1 MRLFRASSEETAETI
16 QNLKEE
22 LSRRESEISNLNR
35 KVDQLIKDLNEKTGN
50 ASDAYAK
57 LNEIH
62 QVRKFAS
69 FLIWIYPE
77 LLINASHRRGEGGRP

>member
-1 MRLFRASSEETAETI
+1 MIKTRIFRASSEESAETI

-35 KVDQLIKDLNEKTGN
+35 KVEQLVKDLNEKTGN
-50 ASDAYAK
+50 ASEAYAK

-62 QVRKFAS
+62 QVRRDIVKLNF
-69 FLIWIYPE
+69 
-77 LLINASHRRGEGGRP
+77 